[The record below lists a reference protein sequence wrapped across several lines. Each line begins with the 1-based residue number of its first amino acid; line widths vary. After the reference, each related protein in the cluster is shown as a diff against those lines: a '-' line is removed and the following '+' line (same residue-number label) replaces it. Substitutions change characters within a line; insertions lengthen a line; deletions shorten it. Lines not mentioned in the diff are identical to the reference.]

1 MNSYRVYVL
10 RNPKGKFYIGISED
24 VELRVKQHNSGQSSW
39 TKDKGPWVLVWKS
52 GNLSLGGARKLENL
66 LKRQKGGVG
75 FYRIT
80 GLPHSSHS

>member
-39 TKDKGPWVLVWKS
+39 TKHKGPWVLVWQSKE
-52 GNLSLGGARKLENL
+52 LSLSDARKLENR
-66 LKRQKGGVG
+66 LKRQGRGKG
-75 FYRIT
+75 FFSIT
-80 GLPHSSHS
+80 GLTRDGS

>member
-39 TKDKGPWVLVWKS
+39 TKIKAHGCLYGKVEIFHLAERAS
-52 GNLSLGGARKLENL
+52 
-66 LKRQKGGVG
+66 
-75 FYRIT
+75 
-80 GLPHSSHS
+80 

>member
-24 VELRVKQHNSGQSSW
+24 VGLRVKQHNSGQSSW
-39 TKDKGPWVLVWKS
+39 TKDKGPWVLVWQS

-80 GLPHSSHS
+80 GLPYSWHS